1 MRVLLSTTLTVVS
14 LLGGLASCARD
25 PGAHDKSVL
34 LDELVTLVRGEN
46 LDTAKR
52 EVIAPADGT
61 CVAFVAEDDGDVVL
75 GLQAAT
81 GDAAPIQ
88 IEVESALDGEG
99 VEVATVP
106 VKHGSKVTLTLR
118 MPPDMPAPAHAQTRI
133 ECHADAEL
141 TPETRARVAAYRAF
155 GEATLRN
162 ASVSAESIT
171 RRGELLD
178 LAIAKLESEGRN
190 PRMAA
195 WAHLVKGNMLHESML
210 ELPVA
215 LREFRTAEKSFAAL
229 TPAEP
234 RNVARARFQIATTL
248 PEFMNDA
255 TQTNPTPAEA
265 RAEAEKI
272 SNDLRAASSPLSA
285 LEKARAIG
293 NLGVICFQL
302 ADYDCSTRHFE
313 ASAEAVRKIG
323 HRPEEIILMHNLAV
337 IALDLGNYAKS
348 VAYFDSFLP
357 MVNKIYAPVSYSS
370 HHYNAGVAY
379 AHFGDTSR
387 GVKHLLVALEDARER
402 ESAIDLGRAM
412 SGLGVVYWRR
422 GDAQQAQTF
431 FAESLKHQR
440 TASDGFS
447 LVATLGIV
455 GRFARFDGRT
465 DEALAMHREALA
477 RASTPNTKARAKY
490 EMALDEAAAG
500 HIDRAIALCRDAL
513 KEPDKV
519 APIRRAYLQIL
530 LAGYLVEHRPDA
542 ASLAEAD
549 RLSQAALTLSLEK
562 SDMVI
567 EVSARQVRAKLL
579 AARRKYSD
587 ARREYESAIAVILDF
602 RGSTAS
608 PELQASA
615 LAIEQTTFREYVD
628 LLMRSSVARE
638 TGRFAPATADD
649 EAALRVLELARTG
662 GKAAAGVGQDAN
674 TQTKIDALLQQMA
687 AKRVRIAALNNSA
700 SPGGTLSDTVQ
711 VEMSQLRVEVDR
723 LRGGGTEE
731 SRSAKLPAGI
741 DRPWPAMPDGVTQL
755 SYALGSRY
763 AYLWVRD
770 ARGLR
775 VAVLATSPARIER
788 SLEAFARINQVRSA
802 EKLEQ
807 SLAELSSF
815 LLPAGAVDE
824 MSKSVEVVAE
834 GSLGTLPFAGLRDP
848 RSGKRIV
855 ELHDVRMITSMFDVA
870 LPASGKP
877 NAMAFLGIA
886 SGTGE
891 QRSAERVFPS
901 LGAARAEAR
910 AIARLFSTG
919 NDAARVKLLTAADG
933 DAETIKALWARGAD
947 AVHFATH
954 GLANLRFPSASLLL
968 LPKGGNGGKGGGQEA
983 AYLTAGQVQEW
994 RGNVG
999 LVFLAACET
1008 AAGPARFAE
1017 GMSGLPRSFL
1027 SAGARGIV
1035 ATLWPVED
1043 IYESEF
1049 AVDFY
1054 RRYIDGGDAERALA
1068 ETQRA
1073 WLLPRP
1079 GEKASEHRQRLA
1091 TAWAHV
1097 FHARPK
1103 SPGPT

>member
-1 MRVLLSTTLTVVS
+1 MRLLLPATLTVAI
-14 LLGGLASCARD
+14 LLAGLASCARD
-25 PGAHDKSVL
+25 PGVDDKSVL
-34 LDELVTLVRGEN
+34 LDELVTLVRSEN
-46 LDTAKR
+46 LDTASR

-61 CVAFVAEDDGDVVL
+61 CFAIVAEDDGDVVL
-75 GLQAAT
+75 ALQAAT
-81 GDAAPIQ
+81 GDGAPIR
-88 IEVESALDGEG
+88 IEVESALDGAG

-106 VKHGSKVTLTLR
+106 VRRGSRVTLSLR

-133 ECHADAEL
+133 ECHADTEPA
-141 TPETRARVAAYRAF
+141 PETRARVAAYRAF
-155 GEATLRN
+155 GEATLRS
-162 ASVSAESIT
+162 ASSSVESIT
-171 RRGELLD
+171 RRGKLLD
-178 LAIAKLESEGRN
+178 LAISKLESEGRD

-195 WAHLVKGNMLHESML
+195 WAHHVKANMFHESML
-210 ELPVA
+210 ELPLA
-215 LREFRTAEKSFAAL
+215 LAEFRNAEKSFAAL
-229 TPAEP
+229 RPAEP
-234 RNVARARFQIATTL
+234 RNVARARFQIAGTL
-248 PEFMNDA
+248 ADFMNDA
-255 TQTNPTPAEA
+255 TLTNPTPAEA
-265 RAEAEKI
+265 RAESEKLSNELLAE
-272 SNDLRAASSPLSA
+272 SSPLSA
-285 LEKARAIG
+285 LEKARVIG

-313 ASAEAVRKIG
+313 AAAAAVRKIG

-337 IALDLGNYAKS
+337 TALDLGNYAKS

-357 MVNKIYAPVSYSS
+357 MVNKTYAPVNYSS

-379 AHFGDTSR
+379 ASLGDTSR
-387 GVKHLLVALEDARER
+387 GIKHLQLALEDARER

-440 TASDGFS
+440 TASDGFA
-447 LVATLGIV
+447 VIATLGLV

-465 DEALAMHREALA
+465 EEALALHREALA

-500 HIDRAIALCRDAL
+500 HVDRAIALCRDAL
-513 KEPDKV
+513 KEPEKV

-530 LAGYLVEHRPDA
+530 LAGYLVDHQPDVA
-542 ASLAEAD
+542 ALAEAD
-549 RLSQAALTLSLEK
+549 ELSQAALTMSLEN

-579 AARRKYSD
+579 AARRKFSD

-615 LAIEQTTFREYVD
+615 LAIEQETFREYVD
-628 LLMRSSVARE
+628 LLMHPTAARE
-638 TGRFAPATADD
+638 TDRFAPATPDD
-649 EAALRVLELARTG
+649 EAALRVLELARSG
-662 GKAAAGVGQDAN
+662 GKASVDGGQNAD
-674 TQTKIDALLQQMA
+674 TQSKIDALLQQMA
-687 AKRVRIAALNNSA
+687 QKRVRIAALNNSA
-700 SPGGTLSDTVQ
+700 SPGGTLSETVQ

-723 LRGGGTEE
+723 LRGGGTEDR
-731 SRSAKLPAGI
+731 RSARLPAGI
-741 DRPWPAMPDGVTQL
+741 DRAFPAMQGGVVQL
-755 SYALGSRY
+755 SYALGKRH
-763 AYLWVRD
+763 AYLWVRN
-770 ARGLR
+770 ASGLR
-775 VAVLATSPARIER
+775 VAVLAASPARIER
-788 SLEAFARINQVRSA
+788 SLAAFARINQVRSA
-802 EKLEQ
+802 DKLDPA
-807 SLAELSSF
+807 LAELSSL
-815 LLPAGAVDE
+815 LLPPDAVDE
-824 MSKSVEVVAE
+824 RSKSVEVVAE
-834 GSLGTLPFAGLRDP
+834 GSLGTLPFAALHEP

-855 ELHDVRMITSMFDVA
+855 ETHDVRMITSMFDVGTR
-870 LPASGKP
+870 ASGQS

-891 QRSAERVFPS
+891 QRSAERVFPI

-910 AIARLFSTG
+910 IIASLFSTG
-919 NDAARVKLLTAADG
+919 NDAARIKLLTAADG

-954 GLANLRFPSASLLL
+954 GLANLRYPSASLLL
-968 LPKGGNGGKGGGQEA
+968 LPKGGGQEA

-1054 RRYIDGGDAERALA
+1054 RRYIDGRDAESALA

-1073 WLLPRP
+1073 WLVPKP
-1079 GEKASEHRQRLA
+1079 GERAGEQRQRLA

-1103 SPGPT
+1103 GR